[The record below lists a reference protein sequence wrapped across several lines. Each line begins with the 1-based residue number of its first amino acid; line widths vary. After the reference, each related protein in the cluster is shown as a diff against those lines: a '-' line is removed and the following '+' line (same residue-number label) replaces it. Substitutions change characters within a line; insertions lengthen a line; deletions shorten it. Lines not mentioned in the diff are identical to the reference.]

1 MRRLPTHSHSPPFC
15 RPRLPSRRNS
25 RGDRRHGGCNPN
37 ANLPFGATS
46 SAPVSKWTPPAS
58 AGRQL
63 TLNDLL
69 TWKGIRSPALSNDG
83 KWFAYVLAPNE
94 GDAEVVVRATAAGAK
109 ELRFPIG
116 DATAGG
122 AAGGRGGAGGG
133 GASPSIS
140 GNNKWV
146 AFLEYASGEQG
157 GRGGRGGRAVAVAGG
172 AAGGARPPEQPEA
185 RRRRARDGTRSAS
198 SRACAASGSPA
209 TSPTGSRCCTAAR
222 WSGRRGVRLAAGGG
236 WAARRPRGRHDA
248 RAGEPHRRHAGS
260 DRRRVGVCVRRLGRL
275 GRLRGERG
283 R

>member
-1 MRRLPTHSHSPPFC
+1 MRRLLYAFALATVLSPAVSAVAQQPAAT
-15 RPRLPSRRNS
+15 PAATTVA
-25 RGDRRHGGCNPN
+25 NPN

-69 TWKGIRSPALSNDG
+69 TWKGVRSPALSNDG

-122 AAGGRGGAGGG
+122 AAGGRGAAGGG

-146 AFLEYASGEQG
+146 AFLEYASGNTG
-157 GRGGRGGRAVAVAGG
+157 GRG
-172 AAGGARPPEQPEA
+172 
-185 RRRRARDGTRSAS
+185 
-198 SRACAASGSPA
+198 
-209 TSPTGSRCCTAAR
+209 
-222 WSGRRGVRLAAGGG
+222 
-236 WAARRPRGRHDA
+236 
-248 RAGEPHRRHAGS
+248 
-260 DRRRVGVCVRRLGRL
+260 
-275 GRLRGERG
+275 
-283 R
+283 